1 MLFRAKDPVYRAVNL
16 LGNVAIFLPLGVLPL
31 LLWPRWRKGRAVL
44 LGMGVSIF
52 IELVQPL
59 VGRTRDVDDLILNTL
74 GALLGWLIV
83 LLVQTVRRHK
93 RKKT

>member
-1 MLFRAKDPVYRAVNL
+1 
-16 LGNVAIFLPLGVLPL
+16 
-31 LLWPRWRKGRAVL
+31 
-44 LGMGVSIF
+44 MGVSIF